1 MGLLQ
6 QIAAGLKELLLVELS
21 GWVYAIVAGIVFF
34 ATVIAG
40 VALLGE
46 EPGFTVG
53 GISGVVFAVGA
64 LYALRQRLPYPNN
77 HQ

>member
-6 QIAAGLKELLLVELS
+6 RIAAGLKELVLLELS

-34 ATVIAG
+34 ATLLAG
-40 VALLGE
+40 VTLLGE
-46 EPGFTVG
+46 DPGFTVG
-53 GISGVVFAVGA
+53 GVSGVVFAVGA
-64 LYALRQRLPYPNN
+64 LYALRTQLPYPKD

>member
-1 MGLLQ
+1 MSLLQ
-6 QIAAGLKELLLVELS
+6 QIAAGLKQLVLLELS

-34 ATVIAG
+34 ATVFAG

-46 EPGFTVG
+46 DPGFTVG

-64 LYALRQRLPYPNN
+64 LYVLRKQLPHPNN